1 MDNCKNCKTCSREV
15 ESSYIDIYPIKPPRR
30 NSCNEDVLRQTM
42 MLPDGRS
49 VKVELYK
56 GEDQMAEIMALMRRE
71 LSEPYSIY
79 TYRYFIY
86 CWPELCFLAIDSTN
100 SVVGAIV
107 GKLDQRQSEDIN
119 LPRSQGYIA
128 MLAVDKAFKN
138 VGIGTTLAKAIICAM
153 TDRGCEEI
161 VLETEASNN
170 NSLSLYARLGFIR
183 ESRLFRYY
191 MSGSDAFRLKL
202 YLPESRKEVD
212 EEPKNDT
219 SVIAADL
226 ISTVCINDDLCEEEK
241 TKECV

>member
-1 MDNCKNCKTCSREV
+1 
-15 ESSYIDIYPIKPPRR
+15 
-30 NSCNEDVLRQTM
+30 
-42 MLPDGRS
+42 
-49 VKVELYK
+49 
-56 GEDQMAEIMALMRRE
+56 
-71 LSEPYSIY
+71 
-79 TYRYFIY
+79 
-86 CWPELCFLAIDSTN
+86 
-100 SVVGAIV
+100 
-107 GKLDQRQSEDIN
+107 
-119 LPRSQGYIA
+119 

-153 TDRGCEEI
+153 TDRGCEEVLICNIYNFKNYFLKI

-241 TKECV
+241 TKES

>member
-119 LPRSQGYIA
+119 LPRSQ
-128 MLAVDKAFKN
+128 AFKN

-241 TKECV
+241 TKES

>member
-1 MDNCKNCKTCSREV
+1 
-15 ESSYIDIYPIKPPRR
+15 
-30 NSCNEDVLRQTM
+30 
-42 MLPDGRS
+42 
-49 VKVELYK
+49 
-56 GEDQMAEIMALMRRE
+56 
-71 LSEPYSIY
+71 
-79 TYRYFIY
+79 
-86 CWPELCFLAIDSTN
+86 
-100 SVVGAIV
+100 
-107 GKLDQRQSEDIN
+107 
-119 LPRSQGYIA
+119 